1 LSWLINDLETNNKP
15 YYGQLASPHHPD
27 NYIVATGWAI
37 DDGPVQHKYFNSRA
51 EADADNWLEVAL
63 ATATVYVAHNA
74 TFEIHWLL
82 SRHKQVFL
90 DFIKRG
96 GRIYCTQ
103 YARYLLSHQTETYPS
118 LEDCSLLYG
127 GTKKIDEVKLLWEQG
142 VLTADI
148 PKELLLRYLAGPD
161 GDIENTRKV
170 LFGTYAELVA
180 KGMTDMF
187 WERMDSLLFNAVST
201 FNGLFIDLE
210 VAQRNHKAQLERVA
224 EIKAQVDALLPADM
238 PKELEFNYGSD
249 YHMSAFLFGGP
260 IKYTTKVPYDP
271 PKFEK
276 GDFYRVDNKL
286 IPVDN
291 PNNEDLTWADRYQRG
306 KNQGQLK
313 IYRED
318 TDKPKLKNA
327 DAIYTFAG
335 LIPLNT
341 LPAHVQEKYVSKR
354 AEFRG
359 KRFLCDRVVDVDF
372 FGEETVLVEGTPVYS
387 TGKDSLEL
395 LANFTEVAKPLKE
408 LASLEKDNGTYY
420 ITYTYNAD
428 GTVKNTKGMLQ
439 YVTPANIVHH
449 SLNGTSTITGRL
461 SSSNPNLQ
469 NLPRDGTSKVKEMF
483 ASRFGSAGRIV
494 EVDYT
499 ALEVVALAA
508 ISGDDNLMAALLN
521 NIDMHCQR
529 LAGVLGEPYEEVYE
543 KCHNKEH
550 PEHKHYKQLRTDI
563 KPRAFAAQYGASA
576 AGISFATGCTIEDAQ
591 TFLDAEA
598 KLYPRSISYRQVVR
612 SKVEQNGAKHP
623 PKREIRD
630 DGGFGAYRE
639 GHFDLFDG
647 ATRYAFRT
655 FEKRVE
661 GQLVQDYK
669 DTQLANY
676 WCQGEASFIVQV
688 ACGRVIRWLI
698 ANDFFGGCVLPIN
711 TVHDAI
717 YLDCVNEEWA
727 RYAGKMVQQI
737 MESTPKYMV
746 ERMPQYQ
753 QYRYHTTP
761 FPAAAEFGPNMM
773 KKESC

>member
-1 LSWLINDLETNNKP
+1 LR
-15 YYGQLASPHHPD
+15 
-27 NYIVATGWAI
+27 
-37 DDGPVQHKYFNSRA
+37 KY
-51 EADADNWLEVAL
+51 
-63 ATATVYVAHNA
+63 
-74 TFEIHWLL
+74 
-82 SRHKQVFL
+82 
-90 DFIKRG
+90 
-96 GRIYCTQ
+96 
-103 YARYLLSHQTETYPS
+103 
-118 LEDCSLLYG
+118 
-127 GTKKIDEVKLLWEQG
+127 
-142 VLTADI
+142 
-148 PKELLLRYLAGPD
+148 
-161 GDIENTRKV
+161 
-170 LFGTYAELVA
+170 
-180 KGMTDMF
+180 
-187 WERMDSLLFNAVST
+187 
-201 FNGLFIDLE
+201 
-210 VAQRNHKAQLERVA
+210 
-224 EIKAQVDALLPADM
+224 
-238 PKELEFNYGSD
+238 
-249 YHMSAFLFGGP
+249 
-260 IKYTTKVPYDP
+260 
-271 PKFEK
+271 
-276 GDFYRVDNKL
+276 
-286 IPVDN
+286 
-291 PNNEDLTWADRYQRG
+291 
-306 KNQGQLK
+306 
-313 IYRED
+313 
-318 TDKPKLKNA
+318 
-327 DAIYTFAG
+327 
-335 LIPLNT
+335 
-341 LPAHVQEKYVSKR
+341 
-354 AEFRG
+354 
-359 KRFLCDRVVDVDF
+359 
-372 FGEETVLVEGTPVYS
+372 
-387 TGKDSLEL
+387 
-395 LANFTEVAKPLKE
+395 
-408 LASLEKDNGTYY
+408 
-420 ITYTYNAD
+420 
-428 GTVKNTKGMLQ
+428 
-439 YVTPANIVHH
+439 
-449 SLNGTSTITGRL
+449 
-461 SSSNPNLQ
+461 LQ

-529 LAGVLGEPYEEVYE
+529 LAGVLGEPYDEVYE

-550 PEHKHYKQLRTDI
+550 PQHKQYKQLRTDI

-598 KLYPRSISYRQVVR
+598 KLYPQSISYRQVVR
-612 SKVEQNGAKHP
+612 SKVEQNGAKNP

-737 MESTPKYMV
+737 MESTPKYMA